1 MKVDLHTH
9 TTCSDGTCTPAE
21 LVHKLHG
28 CGLRGLAITDHDTI
42 AALHEA
48 RPVADRLGIELI
60 PGVELSVN
68 MDDIRIHVLGYCFDP
83 ANERLNERLSAL
95 QGQRRER
102 MFAIL
107 DRLKALGAP
116 LDASDVLNRADN
128 GSVGRPHVAQALAD
142 AGYVTSYREAFRRY
156 LHDEGPAYVPKP
168 PFTAREGIALLHA
181 AGGVAVL
188 AHPGVGIRTAAITR
202 LVELGLDG
210 IETVHPSHTRVMT
223 FEYEYLAEKLGLIQT
238 GGSDYHGLRKEEA
251 RNLLRYSVPYDR
263 LESMRRMAA

>member
-1 MKVDLHTH
+1 
-9 TTCSDGTCTPAE
+9 
-21 LVHKLHG
+21 
-28 CGLRGLAITDHDTI
+28 
-42 AALHEA
+42 
-48 RPVADRLGIELI
+48 
-60 PGVELSVN
+60 
-68 MDDIRIHVLGYCFDP
+68 MDNIRIHVLGYCFDP

-116 LDASDVLNRADN
+116 LDASDVLNRAGN

-181 AGGVAVL
+181 AAAIAAERVGPAARDPLARRPRSALAQRRDHSQRWTPEVGQGLGVRQDDAVQQPARGVDRL
-188 AHPGVGIRTAAITR
+188 PDRRPGVSTGIR
-202 LVELGLDG
+202 LHV
-210 IETVHPSHTRVMT
+210 
-223 FEYEYLAEKLGLIQT
+223 Q
-238 GGSDYHGLRKEEA
+238 
-251 RNLLRYSVPYDR
+251 
-263 LESMRRMAA
+263 